1 MAKDDEWTTVS
12 RTTKRKVAKRKQGSA
27 QQRAIQ
33 LDVVDDDETNVDPAV
48 VQAQLASCCEQIK
61 TSQFYNAVTK
71 AWEAFRM
78 ENDDDSLQIHEM
90 VCYGIGNF
98 ARRKT
103 SHYSAPLWQLAL
115 ALQFRTILPKSNSTS
130 MVYYDPLVTTIER
143 QLLQDHYQIQVL
155 SQNEKGMRN
164 NNKNTTSGDDD
175 NKKNATTVFF
185 MPHCPKGLY
194 ENVLWANWTQL
205 QQNARAICMIG
216 NSLASYVERAA
227 VVSTKDSDPSSCIE
241 LVQPFLREKLF
252 KVSKKDVQNMPGH
265 FEFAFDDTYLTWF
278 EHRPVVAGDDDPV
291 HSSSLWP
298 ARPDQP
304 SPDGQ
309 LEVLWNTFLVI
320 SQAKK
325 CPRQYWN
332 ELGCRQ
338 FRNQWESYLLHEL
351 KPPPNLTLIIFS
363 SSPGCQ
369 PRKQKRIVVRISLC
383 S

>member
-1 MAKDDEWTTVS
+1 MGYQHRTKQPYQELTMAEEEWTTVS
-12 RTTKRKVAKRKQGSA
+12 RSTKRKVAKRKNGSA
-27 QQRAIQ
+27 RQRAPQ
-33 LDVVDDDETNVDPAV
+33 LDIDDDENDVDPAV
-48 VQAQLASCCEQIK
+48 VQAQLSSCCEQLK
-61 TSQFYNAVTK
+61 KSHFYEAATMT
-71 AWEAFRM
+71 WEAFTR
-78 ENDDDSLQIHEM
+78 ETDNATQVNEI

-227 VVSTKDSDPSSCIE
+227 VVSAKDSDPSSCIE
-241 LVQPFLREKLF
+241 LVQPFLREQLL

-291 HSSSLWP
+291 QSSSLWP

-304 SPDGQ
+304 RPDGQ
-309 LEVLWNTFLVI
+309 LEVL
-320 SQAKK
+320 
-325 CPRQYWN
+325 
-332 ELGCRQ
+332 
-338 FRNQWESYLLHEL
+338 
-351 KPPPNLTLIIFS
+351 
-363 SSPGCQ
+363 
-369 PRKQKRIVVRISLC
+369 
-383 S
+383 